1 MNVKILGTGC
11 ANCRRLEGL
20 VKEIASETGL
30 QLDIEKVTEIP
41 AIMSY
46 GIMRTPGLVIDG
58 ELKASGQVP
67 AKAEI
72 AAWLQAAASAS
83 R

>member
-11 ANCRRLEGL
+11 ANCRRLECL
-20 VKEIASETGL
+20 VKEVASVAGL

-46 GIMRTPGLVIDG
+46 GIMHTPGLVIDG
-58 ELKASGQVP
+58 ELKASGRVP
-67 AKAEI
+67 ARAEI
-72 AAWLQAAASAS
+72 TEWLSP